1 MSIFQRIFRVG
12 KAEAHAA
19 IDKLED
25 PIKMTEQGIRDLKK
39 DLNTAMTSLAEVKGQ
54 AIRLRKQ
61 AADSKK
67 AAADYERKA
76 MALLQ
81 KVQSGDLDAAEVD
94 RLATEALNR
103 KEENVQRAATLNQD
117 AKQQETTA
125 AQLQAQVEKLK
136 SAVAGYENEM
146 RGFLR
151 SNPGL
156 NSRFSRQLLFRD
168 YSADELVEIF
178 QAMAAKAH
186 YELSPDAEATLVQVV
201 SNIWTH
207 RAENFANAR
216 EVRNLFERAI
226 SAQANRLARVGS
238 SGGSE
243 LLLLTL
249 DDLEAA
255 R

>member
-12 KAEAHAA
+12 KAEAHAV

-136 SAVAGYENEM
+136 SAVAGYENDLIT
-146 RGFLR
+146 LR
-151 SNPGL
+151 ARARTAAATKKIN
-156 NSRFSRQLLFRD
+156 RQL
-168 YSADELVEIF
+168 SKADSSGTLALLERMKERVE
-178 QAMAAKAH
+178 
-186 YELSPDAEATLVQVV
+186 EDESL
-201 SNIWTH
+201 
-207 RAENFANAR
+207 
-216 EVRNLFERAI
+216 
-226 SAQANRLARVGS
+226 AQAYGELADS
-238 SGGSE
+238 SQS
-243 LLLLTL
+243 L
-249 DDLEAA
+249 DDEIDAA
-255 R
+255 IKDKGAGSDKLAELKAKMGIQS